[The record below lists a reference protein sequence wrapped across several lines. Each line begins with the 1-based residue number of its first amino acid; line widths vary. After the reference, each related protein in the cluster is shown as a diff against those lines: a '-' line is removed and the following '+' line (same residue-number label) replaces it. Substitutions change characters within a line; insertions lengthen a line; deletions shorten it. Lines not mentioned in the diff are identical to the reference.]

1 MNNIELVCIL
11 KPDLSKQHHNDINDR
26 MEKSISKDGGKIIDQ
41 EIWGLKDLA
50 YPIKKSKK
58 GFYMFFQLNIN
69 SKNLEHLNQMLNLEE
84 SVIRHL
90 AIKVDE
96 HEKLPSTMAEQKK

>member
-11 KPDLSKQHHNDINDR
+11 KPDLSKQYHNDINGK
-26 MEKSISKDGGKIIDQ
+26 MEKSINEDDGKIIDK

-50 YPIKKSKK
+50 YPINKSKK

-69 SKNLEHLNQMLNLEE
+69 SKNLDNLNKLLNLEE
-84 SVIRHL
+84 NVIRHL
-90 AIKVDE
+90 TIKVDE
-96 HEKLPSTMAEQKK
+96 HEKLPSIMVEQKK